1 MTPDAPPAALWALIA
16 AIGLGTWLLRFSFL
30 GLMGGRRF
38 PPWAERVLRY
48 APVAVLPAL
57 VAPGV
62 LWPAA
67 TGGAPD
73 ATRLIAAAVTVAAGM
88 LTRNV
93 LAAIVAGGAAL
104 GAGVALGL

>member
-1 MTPDAPPAALWALIA
+1 MSGAALWGVIA
-16 AIGLGTWLLRFSFL
+16 AIGVGTWLLRFSFL

-73 ATRLIAAAVTVAAGM
+73 APRLIAAAVTIAAGV
-88 LTRNV
+88 LTRSV
-93 LAAIVAGGAAL
+93 LGAIVAGGAAL
-104 GAGVALGL
+104 AAALALGL

>member
-1 MTPDAPPAALWALIA
+1 MTEAALWAVIA

-57 VAPGV
+57 VAPGI

-73 ATRLIAAAVTVAAGM
+73 AARLVAAGVTVAAGL
-88 LTRNV
+88 LTRSV
-93 LAAIVAGGAAL
+93 LGAILAGGAAL
-104 GAGVALGL
+104 AGALALGL

>member
-1 MTPDAPPAALWALIA
+1 MSAPALWGLIA

-57 VAPGV
+57 IAPGI

-73 ATRLIAAAVTVAAGM
+73 AARLVAAAVTVAAGL
-88 LTRNV
+88 LTRSV
-93 LAAIVAGGAAL
+93 LGAILAGGAAL
-104 GAGVALGL
+104 ALGLAAGL